1 MNLND
6 YYYETVAKQHADDLR
21 AEADRSR
28 LAKIA
33 RRAAKEKKAARREA
47 RQLQAAVDG
56 RQGWWHAL
64 RALFAPEEP
73 ADQETGHQTTTTT
86 VAADQNEEA
95 VEEPTPAATH

>member
-6 YYYETVAKQHADDLR
+6 YYYETVAKQHADDLQ
-21 AEADRSR
+21 AEAEHGR
-28 LAKIA
+28 LVKIA
-33 RRAAKEKKAARREA
+33 RRAAKEQKAARREA

-64 RALFAPEEP
+64 RALFAPEDP
-73 ADQETGHQTTTTT
+73 APQATVSQTTQNQ
-86 VAADQNEEA
+86 VAADQNDET